1 MAGSDAMTRRDL
13 ILPMLGAG
21 ILVMV
26 AAGLAQRL
34 PEDAGGMDPD
44 RTSRYIGFACA
55 AAVLY
60 AVAVWRVS
68 RISGSALP
76 VVLVLALAMR
86 LLTFASPPLLS
97 TDIYRYVWDG
107 KVQAAGINPY
117 LYLPAAPE
125 LLGLRDQGTA
135 ATAIYP
141 HINRAYYAP
150 TIYPPVAQALFA
162 LVGLAWPT
170 IWGMKAVMLAFDLL
184 GIGAALAL
192 LRLARQPAER
202 VLILAWNPL
211 VVWEFAG
218 GGHIDAAALGLVG
231 LTLVFA
237 ARRSRTLA
245 GLALGAAVLCKLLPA
260 ALFPAVWRRWD
271 LRTPLAAG
279 ALIAVSYACYAGA
292 GWRVLGYLPGYA
304 SEEGLGSGSG
314 FLLLRL
320 AAAAGPLPSW
330 AGPAY
335 AATAAVGL
343 LALAAWIGLRGPLP
357 EAPGAR
363 AVLICR
369 DAVWLTMATMFVL
382 SPHYPWYLTA
392 LAVPCVLAPSRPAL
406 WLMGAA
412 PVLYLDDRLTQVAAP
427 AVVFLPAAA
436 LVVYDLF
443 RHRMRRGAL
452 PA

>member
-1 MAGSDAMTRRDL
+1 MTRRDL
-13 ILPMLGAG
+13 VLPGLGVG

-34 PEDAGGMDPD
+34 PGDAGEMDLD
-44 RTSRYIGFACA
+44 RTYRYVAFACA
-55 AAVLY
+55 AGVLY
-60 AVAVWRVS
+60 AGAVWRV
-68 RISGSALP
+68 RRTPGPGLP
-76 VVLVLALAMR
+76 AVLVLGLAMR

-107 KVQAAGINPY
+107 RVQAARINPY

-125 LLGLRDQGTA
+125 LRGLRDEGTA
-135 ATAIYP
+135 VTAIYP

-150 TIYPPVAQALFA
+150 TIYPPVAQGLFA
-162 LVGLAWPT
+162 LVGVAWPT

-192 LRLARQPAER
+192 LRLAGQPMER

-218 GGHIDAAALGLVG
+218 GGHIDAAALGFVG
-231 LTLVFA
+231 LMLVFA
-237 ARRSRTLA
+237 ARRWHALA

-304 SEEGLGSGSG
+304 SEEGLGSGGG

-320 AAAAGPLPSW
+320 VATAGPLPSW

-335 AATAAVGL
+335 AAAAALGL
-343 LALAAWIGLRGPLP
+343 LALAGWVGLRGPLP
-357 EAPGAR
+357 EAPGDR

-369 DAVWLTMATMFVL
+369 DAVWLVMAVMFAL

-392 LAVPCVLAPSRPAL
+392 LAVPCVLAPSRPAV

-412 PVLYLDDRLTQVAAP
+412 PLLYLDDGLMQVAAP

-436 LVVYDLF
+436 LVAYDLI
-443 RHRMRRGAL
+443 RHKARLGAL